1 MFYIAILTI
10 QNHTVIY
17 LFNDSFNDFA
27 SLWLVSVWLQSVGPK
42 YAVLL
47 SMELIKPPYVYEYNY
62 YSTITR
68 RVTVHEVLATV
79 KVGKLNFKVKK
90 IILGTRMEFNLIN
103 IVSDVT
109 DVVSVVSAWEI
120 IFFFKKFGKSDRN
133 KKLIL

>member
-10 QNHTVIY
+10 QIHTVIY
-17 LFNDSFNDFA
+17 LFNGSFNDFA

-68 RVTVHEVLATV
+68 RVTVLATV

-120 IFFFKKFGKSDRN
+120 IF
-133 KKLIL
+133 